1 MENIENEVGQE
12 WRGEE
17 RRKREMQRRDDGIS
31 AGLEREEGR
40 ESHKGG
46 EREQK

>member
-1 MENIENEVGQE
+1 MER
-12 WRGEE
+12 RGKAKEGDAEE
-17 RRKREMQRRDDGIS
+17 RGGRDNGIS